1 MKTTKDLSNYDI
13 YECDKCQRSPIA
25 VFVLLLLSKYIPT
38 KKLLFYC
45 RLDQQLL
52 YIITR
57 ILNKLIQ

>member
-52 YIITR
+52 YIITI

>member
-1 MKTTKDLSNYDI
+1 MKATKDLSNYDI

>member
-38 KKLLFYC
+38 KKLLFYG